1 MNETIKF
8 IDMVILSYA
17 EKYKDIDFFEISKYI
32 NSSKSF
38 LACKTQCLIDYGYIV
53 VSGEQMSLTDNA
65 KKLNILKW
73 DILRNILT
81 VKTEAEEEFIWD
93 DIYIP
98 RNFKIQ

>member
-8 IDMVILSYA
+8 FDIVILSYA
-17 EKYKDIDFFEISKYI
+17 EEHKYIDFFEISKFI

-38 LACKTQCLIDYGYIV
+38 LAHRTQCLIDYGYIV
-53 VSGEQMSLTDNA
+53 VSNEQMFLTDMA

-73 DILRNILT
+73 DILRDILT
-81 VKTEAEEEFIWD
+81 VQTEGEEEFIWD
-93 DIYIP
+93 ELYIP